1 MKKFE
6 ILGYF
11 RKSISLLS
19 SQDKRKYY
27 SVVILQSA
35 ISLLDLIGV
44 GLVSIVVALS
54 VTGVQS
60 QEPSQRI
67 FEILNF
73 FGLESFTFQSQVAII
88 GSVASFF
95 FILKT
100 LLTMFISRK
109 ILFFLGRRSA
119 QISNVLTERF
129 LGSGAEVVNH
139 KTVPEIQYSLGIG
152 VNSIAI
158 GILGLSATV
167 MADVSLLV
175 VITIGLIFVD
185 PIIALSSFI
194 MFAAI
199 AILLH
204 RLLHQ
209 RARLVGSQIRE
220 YAIKSNYALEEAI
233 LAYREIYVKGRLKFY
248 TEKVNKDRINFSF
261 ASAEQILLPNISKYV
276 FETSLIVCA
285 MFVSAIQFTLNDAVA
300 AAAGLALFLAAGSR
314 IAPALLRIQ
323 QSLTSIQGNI
333 GTSLGTFELV
343 DSMKTH
349 LHFPE
354 LKEKMSANH
363 GGFVPSISFKNVDFC
378 YQGTQTKIFENV
390 NIEIVPGSFV
400 AIVGPS
406 GAGKST
412 FTDLILGVLKPQ
424 SGRIEVSGLPTNK
437 AIEEW
442 PGAIGYVPQEVTI
455 FNTTILENIA
465 MGYEVT
471 DFVESLVCDALT
483 FGSFSEDFLNQRF
496 SSNELLNSRG
506 SNLSGGQ
513 KQRIGISRAMV
524 TKPKLLILD
533 EATSSLD
540 SKTESEI
547 GSSLVSLR
555 GHVTLVVV
563 AHRLSTIL
571 GADKV
576 IYIDAGGIQAMG
588 TFEEVRR
595 KVPDFDEQ
603 ASLMG
608 L

>member
-1 MKKFE
+1 MKKYE

-19 SQDKRKYY
+19 PMDKRKYY

-44 GLVSIVVALS
+44 GLVAIVVALS

-60 QEPSQRI
+60 QEPTQKI
-67 FEILNF
+67 FEILDL
-73 FGLESFTFQSQVAII
+73 FGLDSFSFQLQVAII

-129 LGSGAEVVNH
+129 LGSGAEIVNN
-139 KTVPEIQYSLGIG
+139 KTVTEIQYSLGIG

-167 MADVSLLV
+167 MADISLLV

-185 PIIALSSFI
+185 PIVALSSFV

-220 YAIKSNYALEEAI
+220 YAIESNYALEEAI

-248 TEKVNKDRINFSF
+248 TEKVNNDRINFSF

-300 AAAGLALFLAAGSR
+300 AAAGLALFLASGSR

-333 GTSLGTFELV
+333 GTSLGTFQLI
-343 DSMKTH
+343 DNMKTQF
-349 LHFPE
+349 HFPE
-354 LKEKMSANH
+354 IREKMSVTHN
-363 GGFVPSISFKNVDFC
+363 GFVPSISFKNVDFC
-378 YQGTQTKIFENV
+378 YQGTQNKIFENF
-390 NIEIVPGSFV
+390 NLEIIPGSFV

-406 GAGKST
+406 GSGKST

-455 FNTTILENIA
+455 FNTTISENIA

-471 DFVESLVCDALT
+471 DLVESLVRDALA
-483 FGSFSEDFLNQRF
+483 FGSFSEDFLVERF
-496 SSNELLNSRG
+496 NSKESLNSRG

-555 GHVTLVVV
+555 GHITLVVV

-595 KVPDFDEQ
+595 NVPDFDEQ